1 MAVATQP
8 TAIMSLNDL
17 NNAFLFDAVIDRTEQ
32 MQANVTQY
40 AVEDGTTIT
49 DGAILSLPRM
59 TVSGIISATPLTWK
73 GYHAQGYTGA
83 TNEVEK
89 LKNLWKKRKR
99 VSVITRNR
107 VYDDM
112 LISGLTIS
120 ESEDIKQGYE
130 ISVEL
135 TKAETAKQAVKST
148 QKAQIEITDEN
159 DIVFPPIKRIYA
171 SKNKFIENDK
181 IDGDI
186 TKYNIGNLNFEMFE
200 VYDSSR
206 YKQIEDE
213 EEDAGN
219 ASSSGTS
226 AKGIQ
231 DTINKKI
238 GKLEVKE

>member
-8 TAIMSLNDL
+8 TAIVSLNDW
-17 NNAFLFDAVIDRTEQ
+17 NNAFYFDAAIDRTEQ

-59 TVSGIISATPLTWK
+59 TVNGIISATPLTWK
-73 GYHAQGYTGA
+73 GYHEQGYTGA

-99 VSVITRNR
+99 VSVFTRNR

-130 ISVEL
+130 ISVDL
-135 TKAETAKQAVKST
+135 TKAETAKQAVYE
-148 QKAQIEITDEN
+148 IEKKQVIVADE
-159 DIVFPPIKRIYA
+159 DGEIETPIKRVYGRTKRYEEGTVDIPKGGHYEAGEGYNFYDYTHGETIKIIY
-171 SKNKFIENDK
+171 
-181 IDGDI
+181 
-186 TKYNIGNLNFEMFE
+186 
-200 VYDSSR
+200 
-206 YKQIEDE
+206 DE
-213 EEDAGN
+213 PVAAGN
-219 ASSSGTS
+219 ASSEISNLRPFVN
-226 AKGIQ
+226 AKEIV
-231 DTINKKI
+231 TRS
-238 GKLEVKE
+238 